1 MGFAEFI
8 YKELMKDLGNKT
20 RPFFEEMYRSNLS
33 PLAMPPIDMY
43 EEGNDL
49 VVTVDLPGFEKKDI
63 NLKIDGN
70 VLSIHAKREPKETSG
85 TVYHQHRPTLIDKKV
100 LLPISIS
107 DEEKVIATATHEGG
121 VTTLRIP
128 QVTKSIHIR

>member
-8 YKELMKDLGNKT
+8 CKELMKDLANKT
-20 RPFFEEMYRSNLS
+20 RPFFEEIYRSNLS
-33 PLAMPPIDMY
+33 PLPPIDMF

-63 NLKIDGN
+63 NLKIDGP

-85 TVYHQHRPTLIDKKV
+85 TVYRQHRPTLINKKV
-100 LLPISIS
+100 LLPFSVS

-121 VTTLRIP
+121 VTTLRFS
-128 QVTKSIHIR
+128 QAGKSIPLV